1 MSVASPSY
9 DFETLRVS
17 QARDSVLHVELNRPE
32 KRNAMNKTLWREMV
46 ECFQR
51 IAQDTDQRVVVVSGA
66 GKMFTAG
73 IDLLDMAGEVLQPQ
87 GDDTARKAWH
97 MRNTILQYQESF
109 NVIEKCSK
117 PVIAAVHGACIG
129 GGVDLITA
137 CDIRLCSRD
146 AWFQVKEVDI
156 GMAADVGTLQ
166 RLPKVIGN
174 ASLVSELVYTA
185 RMMMAD
191 EAQSCGLV
199 SRLFEDKEAMLDGAF
214 EMASEIASKSPVGVQ
229 GAKMNLI
236 YSRDHSVKDGLNY
249 IATWNMS
256 MLQTDDLVKSAQAAM
271 EKKSPKDVSY
281 SKL

>member
-1 MSVASPSY
+1 MAVHLVGGARSGCRGLFHTLQTGLRTMSVASPSY

-191 EAQSCGLV
+191 EAQSCGLPALRRQRSHV
-199 SRLFEDKEAMLDGAF
+199 GWCLRDGFRDCQQKPSGSARGQDEPDLFPGPLC
-214 EMASEIASKSPVGVQ
+214 
-229 GAKMNLI
+229 
-236 YSRDHSVKDGLNY
+236 
-249 IATWNMS
+249 
-256 MLQTDDLVKSAQAAM
+256 
-271 EKKSPKDVSY
+271 
-281 SKL
+281 